1 VEDGRNGLPRPPRR
15 IPANAGSLTQLEV
28 PSRHTAPD
36 PTQPPPRRPWIFG
49 RVLTGF
55 VVLLLIAAGG
65 AGAGWFIHQRRLG
78 IDTDEVLKAV
88 GPAVVQV
95 LATTCG
101 SPGEASGVLIDNGR
115 VLTAASAVANPRS
128 IVIVTPDGRIRRANL
143 LGTSADGVA
152 VLQSI
157 GPAGMP
163 VQVAASDPDPNA
175 ERALIGYTAAG
186 KQAISR
192 VGSTA
197 DPRALSEV
205 MNTAKLGGPVVDPSG
220 ALSGLVTGATV
231 QASAI
236 VPLDNLRGYVAVSP
250 SGLDVATA
258 GTCPRSRGPQTA
270 VVPALQVAATPLNV
284 EVQTLF
290 GNYVTLENQQDFR
303 SLQALYSVR
312 FAKGMTPERDLNNHK
327 TSYFFN
333 PKITDVAPD
342 GSYARVSYNIL
353 FAPTATGADGQNC
366 NRLDVRFQLVRVSGK
381 LLIDRTVPM
390 TSPVSCDAD

>member
-28 PSRHTAPD
+28 PSRLAAP
-36 PTQPPPRRPWIFG
+36 QPPARRPWIFG
-49 RVLTGF
+49 RILAGF
-55 VVLLLIAAGG
+55 VVLLVIVAGG
-65 AGAGWFIHQRRLG
+65 AGAGWFVHEQRLG
-78 IDTDEVLKAV
+78 INTDEVLKSA
-88 GPAVVQV
+88 GPAVVRV

-101 SPGEASGVLIDNGR
+101 STGEASGVLIDNGR

-128 IVIVTPDGRIRRANL
+128 IVIVTADGRIRRANL
-143 LGTSADGVA
+143 LGTSTDGVA

-157 GPAGMP
+157 GLEGTPMQLAT
-163 VQVAASDPDPNA
+163 ADPDPKVQ
-175 ERALIGYTAAG
+175 RALIGYTAAG
-186 KQAISR
+186 KQTINP

-205 MNTAKLGGPVVDPSG
+205 MNTAKLGGPVVDKSG
-220 ALSGLVTGATV
+220 DLIGLVTGATV

-236 VPLDNLRGYVAVSP
+236 VPLENLRAYVAVAP
-250 SGLDVATA
+250 SGLDLATA
-258 GTCPRSRGPQTA
+258 GTCDQSRGPQA
-270 VVPALQVAATPLNV
+270 AIVPALQVAGTPLNV
-284 EVQTLF
+284 EVRGLF

-303 SLQALYSVR
+303 GLQSLYSAR
-312 FAKGMTPERDLNNHK
+312 FAKGMTVDRDRHNHK

-342 GSYARVSYNIL
+342 GSYARMSYDIL
-353 FAPTATGADGQNC
+353 FAPTATGAGGQNC
-366 NRLDVRFQLVRVSGK
+366 NRLDVRFQLVRVNGK

-390 TSPVSCDAD
+390 ATPVSCDTD